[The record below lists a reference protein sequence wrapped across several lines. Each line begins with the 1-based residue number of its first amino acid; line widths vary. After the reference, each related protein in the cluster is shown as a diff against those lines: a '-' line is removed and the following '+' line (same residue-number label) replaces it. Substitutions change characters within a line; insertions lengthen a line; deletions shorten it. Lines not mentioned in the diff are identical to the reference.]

1 MVQFLFPINFD
12 NNIFQYNYN
21 NNKSYLSY
29 YTYNNQ
35 FCNIRYSF
43 KSIDENLDIIV
54 DLEFDLGI
62 LEISGNLIGKVKNIP
77 LNLIENENQFKYPI
91 DIEYTCGQ
99 NEILDN
105 LAKQNFYFEKKVCFD
120 NSLLYVYSEP
130 NNLAFY
136 FFENIDQNGA
146 LSPDPND
153 TDTVLNIPYQNNWN
167 GQRYLLSTFDETSNT
182 YTPLKLQNIK
192 NISFTIDLS
201 DSTFNSSDNCNFNC
215 YLVGSTSSSSPNS
228 LQPPINN
235 TTYVSSPNYYDSA
248 AADGGRYGVEFDIF
262 EANSGNNEN
271 NINFYQHTGHFYTP
285 LLNGTANQSG
295 PSEITFS
302 SDIAFNTEPVDTGAG
317 APNSNFRTIFNSD
330 NKIIDV
336 SVDFSNPSSTD
347 ETTISY
353 NNTTVWNS
361 KWIVGGTWE
370 EWPTATQPEPKEDNP
385 YPCST
390 VGTLIPFQEIVSTN
404 NNSDLNLKTIND
416 ANIAG
421 YWLFIGMNPFY
432 APPTNSYQ
440 GNHSGSESSN
450 GSGGNIKIKNFSYT
464 TW

>member
-1 MVQFLFPINFD
+1 MVQFLFPINVD
-12 NNIFQYNYN
+12 NNIFEYNYN
-21 NNKSYLSY
+21 SNKSYLSY
-29 YTYNNQ
+29 YTYNKQ
-35 FCNIRYSF
+35 FCNIRYIFQEYNESVG
-43 KSIDENLDIIV
+43 IIV
-54 DLEFDLGI
+54 DIEFELGF
-62 LEISGNLIGKVKNIP
+62 LEISGNLIGTIKNFP
-77 LNLIENENQFKYPI
+77 LNTINLKHEFKYTI

-99 NEILDN
+99 SEILEKI
-105 LAKQNFYFEKKVCFD
+105 AKQNFYFESKNCFD

-201 DSTFNSSDNCNFNC
+201 ESTFNSSDNCNFNC

-248 AADGGRYGVEFDIF
+248 AADGGRYGIEFDIF
-262 EANSGNNEN
+262 EANSGNDEN

-302 SDIAFNTEPVDTGAG
+302 SNTAFNTEPVDTGAG
-317 APNSNFRTIFNSD
+317 APNSNFRTVFNSD
-330 NKIIDV
+330 NKIIDIN
-336 SVDFSNPSSTD
+336 VDFSNPSSTD

-440 GNHSGSESSN
+440 SNHSGSESSN